1 MTVMENEYLRVSVS
15 EHGAELTSVYDKQR
29 QQEDIWTADPAYW
42 ARHAPVLFPFVGKV
56 NGGRYRY
63 RGKEYEMGQH
73 GFARDLDFRFVDA
86 SEGEVTYEL
95 TDTPETK
102 ASYPFSFRLQVAYH
116 LDGRTLQV
124 HWQVFNPSE
133 REPLYF
139 SIGAHPAFNWP
150 SAAFPDK
157 SSYTVDFGRDR
168 LEYVLIDPSTASVD
182 WQHPSELVL
191 PGGKLALTPDLFD
204 RDALIFDG
212 GQISRA
218 VLCYPDGSPYVTMDC
233 AGFPSFGLWS
243 KPHADAPYVCLEPW
257 IGRCDNMGFQ
267 GELPEKFGE
276 QELTPRKTFEASF
289 SLNFS

>member
-15 EHGAELTSVYDKQR
+15 EHGAELTSVYDKQQ

-63 RGKEYEMGQH
+63 RGSEYEMGQH

-102 ASYPFSFRLQVAYH
+102 KNYPFSFRLQIAYH
-116 LDGRTLQV
+116 LEWRTLQV
-124 HWQVFNPSE
+124 LWRVFNPSE
-133 REPLYF
+133 SEPLYF

-157 SSYTVDFGRDR
+157 SGYTVDFGRDR

-182 WQHPSELVL
+182 WQHSSELVL

-218 VLCYPDGSPYVTMDC
+218 VLCYPDGSPYVTMEC

-243 KPHADAPYVCLEPW
+243 KPRADAPYVCLEPW

-276 QELTPRKTFEASF
+276 QELAPGKTFEASF
-289 SLNFS
+289 SLTFS